1 MVFRGKRLSEITEQD
16 LQKLIDDQVQQRDII
31 EYKSA
36 MYDHSDEDKREMLK
50 DITSM
55 ANHRGGYLIIGVEED
70 KEGIP
75 LELVGIDAG
84 NHVERI
90 MDSCLDN
97 VDKRIIGLEVEDVPL
112 STEKVVVI
120 VCIPE
125 SINAPHMITFKGLNQ
140 FWRRHGRQK
149 EKMTVDEIGEAF
161 EKRLSNL
168 NRLDRFLF
176 TRKAEI
182 LESIGDKTYMVISSS
197 PAYLRAEAI
206 LDIHDKNLRGILS
219 NPPAFRGTFGSINC
233 GQPYPTINGLRA
245 DNRNPYWESEPI
257 EGNYL
262 EVFRNGYIEY
272 GRFLPKNGEYFRFTS
287 LQNAAYIVN
296 FVMFIEKI
304 YGIYLPMMPLVL
316 NLAIINAR
324 GMWLG
329 TGGRFDDDDDRLVK
343 WQGRHLELE
352 KFYIENLA
360 EEAKLLPKR
369 ISDRIWQA
377 FHRDK
382 AVIFDDE
389 GNLTIT

>member
-16 LQKLIDDQVQQRDII
+16 LQKLIDDQVQERDTI

-55 ANHRGGYLIIGVEED
+55 ANHRGGYLIIGIEED

-75 LELVGIDAG
+75 LELVGIDTG

-112 STEKVVVI
+112 SNGKVGVI

-125 SINAPHMITFKGLNQ
+125 SMNAPHMITFKGLNQ
-140 FWRRHGRQK
+140 FWKRHGRQK
-149 EKMTVDEIGEAF
+149 ERMTVDEIGEAF
-161 EKRLSNL
+161 EKRLTNL
-168 NRLDRFLF
+168 NRLERFLF
-176 TRKAEI
+176 SRKAEI
-182 LESIGDKTYMVISSS
+182 LESIGDKPYMVISSS
-197 PAYLRAEAI
+197 PAYLRDEVI
-206 LDIHDKNLRGILS
+206 FDVRDENLRATIS
-219 NPPAFRGTFGSINC
+219 NPPAFRGNLGSINC

-245 DNRNPYWESEPI
+245 DNRDPYWESEPV
-257 EGNYL
+257 GGDYL

-272 GRFLPKNGEYFRFTS
+272 GRLIPKTGDDFRFTS
-287 LQNAAYIVN
+287 VQNAAYIVN
-296 FVMFIEKI
+296 FVTFIERI
-304 YGIYLPMMPLVL
+304 YGIYLPMMPVVL
-316 NLAIINAR
+316 NLAIYNAR
-324 GMWLG
+324 RMWLG
-329 TGGRFDDDDDRLVK
+329 AGSRFPDDDKLVK
-343 WQGRHLELE
+343 WREQHLELG

-360 EEAKLLPKR
+360 DEAKLLPKR
-369 ISDRIWQA
+369 VNDRIWQA

-389 GNLTIT
+389 GNLKLS